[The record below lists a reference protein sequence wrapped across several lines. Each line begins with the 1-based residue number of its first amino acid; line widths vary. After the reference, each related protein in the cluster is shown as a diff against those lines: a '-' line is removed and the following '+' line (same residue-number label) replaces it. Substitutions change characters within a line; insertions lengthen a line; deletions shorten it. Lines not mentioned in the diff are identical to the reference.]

1 MHGWI
6 IHLIIC
12 PSVDLL
18 CNCKPLCQPSLVIHA
33 VNVVI
38 QLHIIPL
45 PLYKHHMM
53 VYSKRKDLPI
63 VGKSWNIYTLFTVD
77 ASIVK
82 NTMLQ
87 SKYTNPC
94 YKQSFTCYMHREGQ
108 VNGSSL
114 FLLHSWTRTARLTHG
129 HRILR
134 LAEDFEMLRLTPDFE
149 NIASGWRLAGIRRNV
164 LKSCCGSPPGVIV
177 ADTLSFNAKMDLV
190 DFWV

>member
-1 MHGWI
+1 MHVGI

-18 CNCKPLCQPSLVIHA
+18 CNCKPLCQPSLIIHV

-53 VYSKRKDLPI
+53 VYSKWKDMPI
-63 VGKSWNIYTLFTVD
+63 VVKSWNMYTLFTVD
-77 ASIVK
+77 ASVVK

-94 YKQSFTCYMHREGQ
+94 SKQSFTCYMHREGQ
-108 VNGSSL
+108 VNGFLL
-114 FLLHSWTRTARLTHG
+114 FLLEGLHLTRAYCVECHVLTFCPPPPEGLHWHSY
-129 HRILR
+129 IL
-134 LAEDFEMLRLTPDFE
+134 LTPSISFHQPSQ
-149 NIASGWRLAGIRRNV
+149 NIT
-164 LKSCCGSPPGVIV
+164 KSKI
-177 ADTLSFNAKMDLV
+177 L
-190 DFWV
+190 